1 MRPRRLGFVPLL
13 LASVAVPALA
23 VDVLGRF
30 DVAGEGAARLELTGA
45 PGALVVTRTP
55 GGGEPLRADATLS
68 DTGWI
73 EAPFGGGLTSGV
85 QGGGSDAGFGLW
97 QVLGDGAI
105 YGFFTDSAG
114 VRRYEAGGRAGTGV
128 RHVSGFR
135 QHLREAIALNTA
147 RRPVYEALSGGA
159 SRRVSKRLV
168 LVERATSLWAAWIDF
183 RARRWQKKGVQIV
196 AGDFAS
202 MEHVRPASS
211 PPRWRGR
218 MSKAQQEQLEGR
230 LDVLRRETKRL
241 LEARRWVE
249 AARLADAELAA
260 VEGLEAAW
268 GCHLAMTKHTIEQVG
283 FAALNAD
290 TWSRQSG
297 GETDGL
303 ARHFVWALRVGIWGG
318 PAIDAM
324 AQEGQAAGAA
334 VVVNDVPEI
343 PLRRALRGAR

>member
-30 DVAGEGAARLELTGA
+30 DVAGEAAAGLELTGG
-45 PGALVVTRTP
+45 PGALVVTRTAS
-55 GGGEPLRADATLS
+55 GGESLRADATLS
-68 DTGWI
+68 SSGWI
-73 EAPFGGGLTSGV
+73 EAPFGGGLASGV
-85 QGGGSDAGFGLW
+85 QGSGTDAGFGLW
-97 QVLGDGAI
+97 QVLGDGSI
-105 YGFFTDSAG
+105 YGFFTDAAG
-114 VRRYEAGGRAGTGV
+114 VRRFEAGGRAGSGV
-128 RHVSGFR
+128 RHTNGFR

-147 RRPVYEALSGGA
+147 RRPGYEAMSGGA

-183 RARRWQKKGVQIV
+183 RARRWQRKGVQIV

-202 MEHVRPASS
+202 MEHVQPAST

-218 MSKAQQEQLEGR
+218 MTGAQQDQLEDR
-230 LDVLRRETKRL
+230 LDVMRKDVKRH
-241 LEARRWVE
+241 LEGGRWVE
-249 AARLADAELAA
+249 AARRADAELAA
-260 VEGLEAAW
+260 VKGLEATW

-283 FAALNAD
+283 FAALNAA
-290 TWSRQSG
+290 TWSRQSNG
-297 GETDGL
+297 GTDGL

-324 AQEGQAAGAA
+324 AQEGQAGGAA

-343 PLRRALRGAR
+343 PLRRALRGVR

>member
-1 MRPRRLGFVPLL
+1 MRPRRFGFVPLL
-13 LASVAVPALA
+13 LVSVAVPALA

-30 DVAGEGAARLELTGA
+30 DLAGEAPATLELTGSPA
-45 PGALVVTRTP
+45 ALVVTRTAS
-55 GGGEPLRADATLS
+55 GGEPLRADATLS

-73 EAPFGGGLTSGV
+73 EAPFGGGLTDSL
-85 QGGGSDAGFGLW
+85 QGSGSDSGFGLW

-105 YGFFTDSAG
+105 YGFFTDAAG
-114 VRRYEAGGRAGTGV
+114 VRRYEAGGRGGA
-128 RHVSGFR
+128 RHSNGFR

-147 RRPVYEALSGGA
+147 RRPVYEAMSGGA

-183 RARRWQKKGVQIV
+183 RARRWQKKGIHIV

-211 PPRWRGR
+211 PPQWRGR
-218 MSKAQQEQLEGR
+218 MTKAQQDQLEDR
-230 LDVLRRETKRL
+230 LDVMRKDVKRS
-241 LEARRWVE
+241 LEGSRWVE
-249 AARLADAELAA
+249 AARRADAELAA

-283 FAALNAD
+283 FAALNAA
-290 TWSRQSG
+290 TWSRQSNG
-297 GETDGL
+297 GTDGL

-324 AQEGQAAGAA
+324 AQEGQAGGAA

>member
-30 DVAGEGAARLELTGA
+30 DVAGEAAAVVELAGS
-45 PGALVVTRTP
+45 PEALVVTRTAS
-55 GGGEPLRADATLS
+55 GGESLRAEATLS

-73 EAPFGGGLTSGV
+73 EAGFGGGLATGV
-85 QGGGSDAGFGLW
+85 QGGGSEAGFGLW

-105 YGFFTDSAG
+105 YGFFTDQAG
-114 VRRYEAGGRAGTGV
+114 VRRFEAGGRGGV
-128 RHVSGFR
+128 RHTNGFR

-147 RRPVYEALSGGA
+147 RRPGYEAMSGGA

-168 LVERATSLWAAWIDF
+168 LVERATSLWASWIDF
-183 RARRWQKKGVQIV
+183 RARRWQRKGVQIV

-202 MEHVRPASS
+202 MEFVRPAAT

-218 MSKAQQEQLEGR
+218 MTRAQQDQLEDR
-230 LDVLRRETKRL
+230 LDGYRAETKRL
-241 LEARRWVE
+241 LAASRWVE
-249 AARLADAELAA
+249 AARRSDAELHA
-260 VEGLEAAW
+260 VEALEVAW

-283 FAALNAD
+283 FAALNAA

-297 GETDGL
+297 GGTDGL
-303 ARHFVWALRVGIWGG
+303 ARHFVLALRVGVWGG
-318 PAIDAM
+318 PAVDAM
-324 AQEGQAAGAA
+324 AQEGHAGGAG
-334 VVVNDVPEI
+334 VLVNDVPEI
-343 PLRRALRGAR
+343 PLRRALRGVW